1 MLKPCFET
9 ELEKRIKDKR
19 RHQAFREN
27 VLETTENRK
36 ARNQTCY
43 FFQSMYSHSSNR
55 NTGLY
60 NRLYPTKKTGKFF
73 VAFQF

>member
-36 ARNQTCY
+36 ARNQTL
-43 FFQSMYSHSSNR
+43 FFPVHVQSQLKQKYWAVQQA
-55 NTGLY
+55 LPY
-60 NRLYPTKKTGKFF
+60 KKTGKSF